1 MENNDILKR
10 MRYILDY
17 DDDKMMKLFS
27 LAGKEVTRAELSS
40 WMKKEDDE
48 DYLPLRDINLA
59 YFLNGLIIKKRGQRE
74 GPLPK
79 AEKSLTNNMIFR
91 KLKIAYSFIDVD
103 ILKIFKLVDF
113 NISKHELSAIFRKP
127 GQSQYRACKDQFL
140 RNFLM
145 GLQLKIRPRE

>member
-1 MENNDILKR
+1 MDNNDILRR
-10 MRYILDY
+10 MRYILEY
-17 DDDKMMKLFS
+17 DDDKMIKMFA
-27 LAGKEVTRAELSS
+27 LAGKEVTRAEVSS
-40 WMKKEDDE
+40 WMKREDAE
-48 DYLPLRDINLA
+48 DYLPFRDINLA
-59 YFLNGLIIKKRGQRE
+59 YFLNGVIIKKRGKRE

-91 KLKIAYSFIDVD
+91 KIKIAFNFRDDD
-103 ILKIFKLVDF
+103 ILSIFKLVDF

-145 GLQLKIRPRE
+145 GLQLKLRP